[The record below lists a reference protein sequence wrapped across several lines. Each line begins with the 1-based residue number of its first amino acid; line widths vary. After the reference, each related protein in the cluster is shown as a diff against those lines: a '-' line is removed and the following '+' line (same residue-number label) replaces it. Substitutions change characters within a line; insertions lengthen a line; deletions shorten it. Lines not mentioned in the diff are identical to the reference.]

1 MLESSFEDSSFT
13 CKFIRARYLLPND
26 RGYEYDEIT
35 YGKCIINV
43 FYKILQVLLA
53 KL

>member
-13 CKFIRARYLLPND
+13 CKFVHARYLLPNE
-26 RGYEYDEIT
+26 GYEYDEIT